1 MTDRRGRLDAALAA
15 WEAGDDRGLA
25 ELLAL
30 QVEIM
35 AHHDAPFGPEAGG
48 QVLQL
53 LADLANAAA
62 FLLDDG
68 PEADECARLKND
80 LDALKGRQKHLLRER
95 DSLRTELA
103 LTGMDQAAV
112 SGELDAL
119 REMAAL
125 EALRAG
131 LSAMLPEG
139 AARAAALKRL
149 AARAVK
155 RRGELQDAAQRAVNL
170 MNDLEKALREEWQ
183 ELDKE
188 VRSWEEGLDNPNQPE

>member
-15 WEAGDDRGLA
+15 WEAGDERGLA

-112 SGELDAL
+112 SGEL
-119 REMAAL
+119 
-125 EALRAG
+125 
-131 LSAMLPEG
+131 
-139 AARAAALKRL
+139 
-149 AARAVK
+149 
-155 RRGELQDAAQRAVNL
+155 
-170 MNDLEKALREEWQ
+170 
-183 ELDKE
+183 
-188 VRSWEEGLDNPNQPE
+188 

>member
-15 WEAGDDRGLA
+15 WEAGDERGLA